1 MKSSRAILVSVLA
14 VSLLL
19 LGGCEAFI
27 PVPAPPPPVKPPFSY
42 EPLGVRN
49 SCFVESVH
57 FYDVYHAKTGEGGW
71 VRVFQWGNQ
80 EGDYKIGLGHAVA
93 VYVADGKLFGY
104 DINFGF
110 WPIAL
115 PLDRRADVTDVGPK
129 IFVHYPQFKPVFAR
143 YRDDSVHAAPLKP
156 PEFLFYHAN
165 RDVRDATRV
174 ASELGRFRRVS
185 VVDFN
190 FIEKG
195 TKQASAATVFVFD
208 SRLCVYFPRNG
219 THVSNLLLPS
229 VDNLHLTGMI
239 IQRIYPGATDI
250 RPQAGGYLLFPPK
263 EPAK

>member
-1 MKSSRAILVSVLA
+1 
-14 VSLLL
+14 
-19 LGGCEAFI
+19 
-27 PVPAPPPPVKPPFSY
+27 
-42 EPLGVRN
+42 
-49 SCFVESVH
+49 
-57 FYDVYHAKTGEGGW
+57 
-71 VRVFQWGNQ
+71 
-80 EGDYKIGLGHAVA
+80 
-93 VYVADGKLFGY
+93 
-104 DINFGF
+104 
-110 WPIAL
+110 
-115 PLDRRADVTDVGPK
+115 VGPK

-143 YRDDSVHAAPLKP
+143 YRDDSVHPAPPKP

-185 VVDFN
+185 VVDFS

-229 VDNLHLTGMI
+229 VDNLKLTSMI